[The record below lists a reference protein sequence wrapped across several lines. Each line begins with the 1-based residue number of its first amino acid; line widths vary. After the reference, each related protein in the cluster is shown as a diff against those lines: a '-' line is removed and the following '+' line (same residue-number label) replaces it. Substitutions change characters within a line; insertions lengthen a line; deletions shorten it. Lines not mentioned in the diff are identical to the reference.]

1 MKRNACPIC
10 GKGALNKESIEERFE
25 YKGQS
30 ISIPNYLVY
39 KCDAC
44 KGTIVDKGTLK
55 ASGKLLK
62 NFKCKVDGLLTGD
75 EIKEIRKKLNLT
87 QEQMSEILG
96 GGLKGFAR
104 YESGQICQS
113 RAMDNLLRILDRYPH
128 TIHLIWKGSSYRLKG
143 HKEGI
148 VTVKNKKVIY
158 LDEYKA
164 YKEKYLSEQGL
175 FKTKSEDGTYG
186 S

>member
-1 MKRNACPIC
+1 MKRNTCPVC
-10 GKGALNKESIEERFE
+10 GKGTLNKELIEERFE

-44 KGTIVDKGTLK
+44 NETIVDKGTLK
-55 ASGKLLK
+55 SSGKLLK

-113 RAMDNLLRILDRYPH
+113 RAMDNLLRILDRYPD
-128 TIHLIWKGSSYRLKG
+128 TIHLICKEPPYRLKG
-143 HKEGI
+143 QKEGSVI
-148 VTVKNKKVIY
+148 VKNKKVIY
-158 LDEYKA
+158 LDDYKA
-164 YKEKYLSEQGL
+164 YKEKYPSEQGL
-175 FKTKSEDGTYG
+175 FKIKLEDGTYG

>member
-1 MKRNACPIC
+1 MKRNTCPVC
-10 GKGALNKESIEERFE
+10 GKGTLNKELVEERFE
-25 YKGQS
+25 YKDQS

-44 KGTIVDKGTLK
+44 KETIVDKGTLK
-55 ASGKLLK
+55 SSGKLLK

-96 GGLKGFAR
+96 GGLKSFAR
-104 YESGQICQS
+104 YESGQVCQS
-113 RAMDNLLRILDRYPH
+113 RAMDNLLRILDRYPD
-128 TIHLIWKGSSYRLKG
+128 TIHLIWKGSPYRLKG
-143 HKEGI
+143 QKESSVI
-148 VTVKNKKVIY
+148 VKNTKVIY
-158 LDEYKA
+158 LDDYKT
-164 YKEKYLSEQGL
+164 YKKKYASEQGL
-175 FKTKSEDGTYG
+175 FILKSEDETYG